1 MENAEMT
8 RLKPMHFINNRLY
21 FNMKDAIT
29 LTGRSKRT
37 LQRDMSRRKIQ
48 YLDYGNGKYFLPE
61 WIDDY
66 VERHV
71 VHTKKFLKEA
81 K

>member
-1 MENAEMT
+1 MEQT
-8 RLKPMHFINNRLY
+8 TVTKIKPNHLINNRRY
-21 FNMKDAIT
+21 YDIDAAVM
-29 LTGRSKRT
+29 LTGRSRRT
-37 LQRDMSRRKIQ
+37 LQREMHKRAIQ
-48 YLDYGNGKYFLPE
+48 YLDYGKGKFFLPE

>member
-1 MENAEMT
+1 MENTEMT
-8 RLKPMHFINNRLY
+8 RLKPRHFINNRLY
-21 FNMKDAIT
+21 FDLLDAMK

-37 LQRDMSRRKIQ
+37 LQRDMSRRTIQ
-48 YLDYGNGKYFLPE
+48 YVDYGRGKYFLPE